1 MKIKVIKNA
10 YYVTE
15 DLTGLGMV
23 DQETLDNSFS
33 HLLVVGDVWES
44 IDDESIDDESIDD
57 EEGNFSEQ
65 FFKCI
70 EGAWEGEVSDG
81 WWDYK
86 GFEGYFEII

>member
-10 YYVTE
+10 YYITE

-33 HLLVVGDVWES
+33 HLLVVGDVW
-44 IDDESIDDESIDD
+44 ESIDD

-86 GFEGYFEII
+86 GFEGYFEVV